1 MRKRNKLTSGFFFLA
16 TVDLVTA
23 PAPKA
28 GTEETEGN
36 SSSSERIT
44 IGEFLVPAAFELP
57 ATGIVALPL
66 LAEFEDPAPVEGNYI
81 RYSRSKRN
89 ERCVPFD
96 PLVVSVSTFDFLRP
110 GIILPLVSN
119 YRRKKERYRQ

>member
-1 MRKRNKLTSGFFFLA
+1 MREEKKKLTSGFFFLA

-57 ATGIVALPL
+57 AIGI
-66 LAEFEDPAPVEGNYI
+66 EG
-81 RYSRSKRN
+81 
-89 ERCVPFD
+89 
-96 PLVVSVSTFDFLRP
+96 LVLFA
-110 GIILPLVSN
+110 
-119 YRRKKERYRQ
+119 